1 MKYSSTRG
9 NSPSVSFIN
18 VLTSGV
24 APDGGLYIPEVF
36 PRFLEDEIKEL
47 KNLSYQDLARNI
59 IYPFLDDFLT
69 NKELEE
75 VINDAYS
82 SFRSEE
88 VVELIHDKNIGYIL
102 ELFHGPTFAFKD
114 VAMQLLAGLLNKA
127 SEKIDKK
134 IVILGATSGD
144 TGSAAIEACKRYI
157 DIDIFILF
165 PNKKISE
172 VQQKQMTTSGSAN
185 VFPIAINGD
194 FDDCQDHVKKLF
206 LEQSSFSQIQFV
218 SINSINWTR
227 IMAQSVYFFYTRFKL
242 DGSKF
247 IASIP
252 SGNFGHAY
260 AGWCAKKMGL
270 DIDGIHIATNKNDIL
285 HRLIS
290 SNFYKRENTQQSL
303 APSMDISVA
312 SNFERLLYDI
322 FNENKD
328 AVNKLMT
335 NFPENQIDLNK
346 NHDGQSWK
354 LIKDF
359 FISSSSNDQ
368 EIIST
373 IVESYEDSGIIFD
386 PHTATAINGNKK
398 SKLPISDVVSFAT
411 AHPGKFPE
419 AIESHI
425 KDFDSHRPEQLVKI
439 MKKKE
444 SYDILDKNY
453 ISLKEF
459 IKSKYN

>member
-9 NSPSVSFIN
+9 KSPSVNFID

-24 APDGGLYIPEVF
+24 APDGGLYIPENF
-36 PRFLEDEIKEL
+36 PIFSSNQIQEFE
-47 KNLSYQDLARNI
+47 NLSYQDLAKNI
-59 IYPFLDDFLT
+59 IHPFLDDFLDE
-69 NKELEE
+69 NELEK
-75 VINDAYS
+75 IIKNAYA
-82 SFRSEE
+82 SFRKKD
-88 VVELIHDKNIGYIL
+88 VVHLVKDKNLGNIL

-144 TGSAAIEACKRYI
+144 TGSAAIEACKRYK

-165 PNKKISE
+165 PNKKISK
-172 VQQKQMTTSGSAN
+172 VQQKQMTTSNSSN

-194 FDDCQDHVKKLF
+194 FDNCQDHVKRLF
-206 LEQSSFSQIQFV
+206 LEQSDFSQTQFV

-227 IMAQSVYFFYTRFKL
+227 IMAQSVYFFFTKFKL
-242 DGSKF
+242 NNSNF

-270 DIDGIHIATNKNDIL
+270 NIDGIHIATNKNDIL

-290 SNFYKRENTQQSL
+290 SNFYQRDSTQQSL

-322 FNENKD
+322 FNKNKSK
-328 AVNKLMT
+328 VNNSMT
-335 NFPENQIDLNK
+335 NFPQNPINLNNDLESQNWSQIK
-346 NHDGQSWK
+346 K
-354 LIKDF
+354 F
-359 FISSSSNDQ
+359 FTSSSSSDE
-368 EIIST
+368 EIIHT
-373 IVESYEDSGIIFD
+373 IIESYKDSRMVVD

-398 SKLPISDVVSFAT
+398 NTFNSEEVVTFAT

-425 KDFDSHRPEQLVKI
+425 MDFDSHRPIELINI
-439 MKKKE
+439 MDKE
-444 SYDILDKNY
+444 EKYDILDKNY
-453 ISLKEF
+453 KSLKDF
-459 IKSKYN
+459 IQKKYN